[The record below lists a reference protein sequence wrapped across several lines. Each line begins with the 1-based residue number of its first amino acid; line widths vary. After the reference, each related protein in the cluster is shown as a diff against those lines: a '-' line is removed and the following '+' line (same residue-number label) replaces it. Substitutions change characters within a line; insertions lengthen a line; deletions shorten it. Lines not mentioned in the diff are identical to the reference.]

1 MPDPVRTLAGLFAG
15 LEEIAQGVLAVDL
28 GDDFGTLSIYQ
39 ARPHQILL
47 PAIWFWLAPGV
58 TTVAD
63 TYVEE
68 DEIYV
73 RAIAGVQHG
82 DAKDQ
87 AQRLFKLADALR
99 NVLGRELKNANS
111 PLGGVDARVTAVQ
124 PGEHDFNG
132 TPVLAV
138 EFPIR
143 VRLQSAHAAQF

>member
-1 MPDPVRTLAGLFAG
+1 MPEPVRTLTGLFAG
-15 LEEIAQGVLAVDL
+15 LEQIAQGVLAVDL
-28 GDDFGTLSIYQ
+28 GAKFGTLSIYQ

-47 PAIWFWLAPGV
+47 PAIWFWLAPGI
-58 TTVAD
+58 TTPAD
-63 TYVEE
+63 TYVDE

-82 DAKDQ
+82 DANDQ

-99 NVLGRELKNANS
+99 SVLDRELKNANS
-111 PLGGVDARVTAVQ
+111 PLGGADVRRTGIA

-132 TPVLAV
+132 TPVLAI

-143 VRLQSAHAAQF
+143 ARLQSSNAAQF